1 MAVNKVIYGGQT
13 LIDITDSTV
22 TAENLPEGVVAYSA
36 SGERIVGTMV
46 VYKRKIG
53 EFVDSMIPLDD
64 ETLHALDGSLLSV
77 GGEFNDAI
85 TKIASF
91 VSSNPGLFTTESE
104 WQASVTA
111 YGICGK
117 FVYTAGVSLR
127 LPKMNN
133 LSYIVVR

>member
-22 TAENLPEGVVAYSA
+22 TDENLPEGVIAYGA
-36 SGERIVGTMV
+36 NGERIVGTMV
-46 VYKRKIG
+46 LYKRKIG
-53 EFVDSMIPLDD
+53 EYVDSMVPLDD
-64 ETLHALDGSLLSV
+64 ETLHALDGSVLYV
-77 GGEFNDAI
+77 GGEYNEAI

-91 VSSNPGLFTTESE
+91 VSSNPGLFTTEDE
-104 WQASVTA
+104 WQQSVTTH
-111 YGICGK
+111 GICGK

-133 LSYIVVR
+133 LSYIVVK